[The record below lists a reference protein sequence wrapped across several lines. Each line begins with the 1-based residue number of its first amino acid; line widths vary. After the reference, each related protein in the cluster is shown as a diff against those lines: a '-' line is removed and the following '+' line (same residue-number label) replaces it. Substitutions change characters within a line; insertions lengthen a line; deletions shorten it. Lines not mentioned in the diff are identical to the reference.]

1 MSRCIVYK
9 LNFKKYANSLCQHVL
24 PRKIIEQYV
33 MELPVFGDKNV
44 NSVPNK
50 QHKKKALKPI
60 RIHTLSA
67 TRRRQC

>member
-1 MSRCIVYK
+1 MYR
-9 LNFKKYANSLCQHVL
+9 HVL

-33 MELPVFGDKNV
+33 MELPVFGDKNL